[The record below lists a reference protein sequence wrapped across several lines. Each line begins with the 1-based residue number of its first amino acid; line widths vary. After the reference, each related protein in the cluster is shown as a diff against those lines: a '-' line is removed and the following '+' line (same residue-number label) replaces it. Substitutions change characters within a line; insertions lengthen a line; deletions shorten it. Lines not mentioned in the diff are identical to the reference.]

1 VIQLAAPLAL
11 NTAVVTCTVRENI
24 VIAHRFAADVAYR
37 EVLPATADT
46 YAICD
51 LVRWIPLV
59 ADLAVLGA
67 ILAHVADHVL
77 FVVIPV
83 TFYTFPMLTPTLNTQ
98 GIRHVGRMKESV
110 AMVTEGCT
118 VRAHPTIVG

>member
-24 VIAHRFAADVAYR
+24 VNAHRFAAD
-37 EVLPATADT
+37 VLPATADT